1 MSLTNF
7 ISLLGTAGSNVLKP
21 KTHMLFSR
29 SAGSGIGTGT
39 QIGFFKIQDDGTLM
53 YVGNDDP
60 IDATFENFQNVL
72 YGYSPTKNQ
81 AVLWNKSGQFYG
93 GNFTYRRHMIAYDMS
108 DPDNPVRVANSTQN
122 NSTGDDKIVPP
133 ISTEQVN
140 ATGVGTNAFFFGN
153 AVWRG
158 NSTREPVQYVGN
170 GSASQYGPIQYQGS
184 SISGSGLTSNTP
196 LLYDEDAGLFFAQI
210 NNSSGAPSYATYVAD
225 SVTRNSQFRF
235 AANNSGDTSPVGI
248 DVKRK
253 LLFVQSNTTNAGAYR
268 SYQKT
273 VYCLDYNNYPTVTL
287 RSHLDIGPSYF
298 QSSAPRVM
306 VHDDKFQ
313 YLLNIFSTGE
323 GNPSS
328 TRPGYYLVDTSDPDN
343 IATGTTGRV
352 PGAIDTRNF
361 DYDPAQNTG
370 YFFGNNAD
378 NTGNFVHKFVFSS
391 SGIGFSLDVA
401 TDPTSTRN
409 PSNYIDSTTLNN
421 ATLLYG

>member
-29 SAGSGIGTGT
+29 TAGSGIGTGT
-39 QIGFFKIQDDGTLM
+39 TIGFFKIQDNGTLM
-53 YVGNDDP
+53 FVGNDDP
-60 IDATFENFQNVL
+60 IDPTFENFQNVL

-93 GNFTYRRHMIAYDMS
+93 GVFTYRRHIIAYDMS
-108 DPDNPVRVANSTQN
+108 DPDNPVRVTNSQQN
-122 NSTGDDKIVPP
+122 NSTGDAKVVPP

-184 SISGSGLTSNTP
+184 SISGSGLTGSTP

-235 AANNSGDTSPVGI
+235 APSNYDASPAGI

-253 LLFVQSNTTNAGAYR
+253 LLFVQSNATNAGVSR

-273 VYCLDYNNYPTVTL
+273 VYCLDYSNYPTVTL
-287 RSHLDIGPSYF
+287 RSHVDIGPQYY
-298 QSSAPRVM
+298 QSSNPRVM

-313 YLLNIFSTGE
+313 YLLNIFQTNQ
-323 GNPSS
+323 GNPQSYN
-328 TRPGYYLVDTSDPDN
+328 PGYYLVDTSDPDN
-343 IATGTTGRV
+343 ITQRTAGRI
-352 PGAIDTRNF
+352 PGGVDTRNF
-361 DYDPAQNTG
+361 DYDPAQSTG
-370 YFFGNNAD
+370 YFFGENNSSP
-378 NTGNFVHKFVFSS
+378 GEYVHKFVISA
-391 SGIGFSLDVA
+391 SGVGFSLNVA
-401 TDPTSTRN
+401 TDPTSTK
-409 PSNYIDSTTLNN
+409 SASDYLTGGAQNN

>member
-7 ISLLGTAGSNVLKP
+7 ISLLGTAGNNVLKP

-29 SAGSGIGTGT
+29 TAGSGIGTGNT
-39 QIGFFKIQDDGTLM
+39 IGFFKIQDNGTLM

-60 IDATFENFQNVL
+60 ITSTFENFQSVA

-81 AVLWNKSGQFYG
+81 AVLWNKSGQFYSG
-93 GNFTYRRHMIAYDMS
+93 VFTYRRHMIAYDMS
-108 DPDNPVRVANSTQN
+108 DPDNPVRVTNSTQN
-122 NSTGDDKIVPP
+122 NSTGDSKVVPS

-140 ATGVGTNAFFFGN
+140 ATGVGSNASFFN
-153 AVWRG
+153 HAVWRG
-158 NSTREPVQYVGN
+158 QSRQLVDYTGG
-170 GSASQYGPIQYQGS
+170 GSASQSGTITYNGS
-184 SISGSGLTSNTP
+184 SISGGIPTGDTP
-196 LLYDEDAGLFFAQI
+196 LLYDEDAGLFFIQI
-210 NNSSGAPSYATYVAD
+210 NNTGGAPYRATYVAN
-225 SVTRNSQFRF
+225 SVTRDSQFRF
-235 AANNSGDTSPVGI
+235 AANNSETSPVGI

-253 LLFVQSNTTNAGAYR
+253 LLFALSNTTNAGVYR
-268 SYQKT
+268 PYQKT
-273 VYCLDYNNYPTVTL
+273 VYCLDYSNYPTVTL
-287 RSHLDIGPSYF
+287 RSHLDISPTYY
-298 QSSAPRVM
+298 QSSNPHVL

-352 PGAIDTRNF
+352 AGAINIGNF

-370 YFFGNNAD
+370 YFFGNNAE
-378 NTGNFVHKFVFSS
+378 NTGNFVHKFAFSS
-391 SGIGFSLDVA
+391 GGVGFTVNVS
-401 TDPTSTRN
+401 TDPTSTKN
-409 PSNYIDSTTLNN
+409 PSSYLTSTTLSN

>member
-21 KTHMLFSR
+21 KTHLPFSKT
-29 SAGSGIGTGT
+29 SGATIGTGT
-39 QIGFFKIQDDGTLM
+39 QIGFFRIQDNGTLM
-53 YVGNDDP
+53 FVGNDDP
-60 IDATFENFQNVL
+60 ITASFENFQNIL

-81 AVLWNKSGQFYG
+81 AVLWNKSGQFYSG
-93 GNFTYRRHMIAYDMS
+93 VYTYRRHMIAYDMS
-108 DPDNPVRVANSTQN
+108 DPDNPVRVTNSTQN
-122 NSTGDDKIVPP
+122 NSTGDNKVVPS

-140 ATGVGTNAFFFGN
+140 ATGVGANAFFFAN

-170 GSASQYGPIQYQGS
+170 GSANQYGPIQYQGS
-184 SISGSGLTSNTP
+184 SISGSGITGSTP

-225 SVTRNSQFRF
+225 SVTRNSNFRF
-235 AANNSGDTSPVGI
+235 SPSNYDASPAGI

-253 LLFVQSNTTNAGAYR
+253 LLFVQSNATNAGVNR

-273 VYCLDYNNYPTVTL
+273 VYCLDYSNYPTVTL
-287 RSHLDIGPSYF
+287 RSHVDIGPANF
-298 QSSAPRVM
+298 QTSPPRVM

-313 YLLNIFSTGE
+313 YLLNIYATNQGSPQSY
-323 GNPSS
+323 N
-328 TRPGYYLVDTSDPDN
+328 PGYYLVDTSDPDN
-343 IATGTTGRV
+343 ITQRTAGRI
-352 PGAIDTRNF
+352 PGGVDTRNF

-370 YFFGNNAD
+370 YFFGDNNSSP
-378 NTGNFVHKFVFSS
+378 GNFVHKFVISA
-391 SGIGFSLDVA
+391 SGIGFSMNVA
-401 TDPTSTRN
+401 TDPTSTKD
-409 PSNYIDSTTLNN
+409 PSDYLSSATLYN